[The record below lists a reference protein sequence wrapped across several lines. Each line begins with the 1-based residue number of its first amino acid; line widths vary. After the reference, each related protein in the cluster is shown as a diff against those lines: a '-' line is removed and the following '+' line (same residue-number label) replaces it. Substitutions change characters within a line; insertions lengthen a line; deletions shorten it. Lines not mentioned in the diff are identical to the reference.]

1 MGWKCTWYKTSK
13 EKKSKLI
20 LTNQNVFQAL
30 DEFRAK
36 IKLGN
41 YNELAWLLNV
51 ISNVLEWNN
60 TIHDFFNSVGT
71 VTFVYGILIN

>member
-13 EKKSKLI
+13 EKKIKLI

-41 YNELAWLLNV
+41 YNELAWSLNV

-60 TIHDFFNSVGT
+60 TIHDFLTG
-71 VTFVYGILIN
+71 LAL

>member
-1 MGWKCTWYKTSK
+1 VGWKCTWYKTSK
-13 EKKSKLI
+13 EKKIKLI

-41 YNELAWLLNV
+41 YNELAWSLNV
-51 ISNVLEWNN
+51 ISNVLKWNN
-60 TIHDFFNSVGT
+60 TIHDFFYWLGT
-71 VTFVYGILIN
+71 VTFVMAF